1 MEIKLLNQTAFAK
14 MLKQTGNETY
24 QTIFEKDTW
33 YEQVTL
39 GEVIYRHKLLSLKKM
54 SQELLTRK
62 ALESKISSDPVRL
75 RTHHSGPVV
84 ALAFNSKSTVF
95 YHLLGISKSEMAQAK
110 RLVVFFAK
118 SLLPKNNLPQEEAA
132 VLPAVA

>member
-39 GEVIYRHKLLSLKKM
+39 GEVIYRHKLL
-54 SQELLTRK
+54 
-62 ALESKISSDPVRL
+62 
-75 RTHHSGPVV
+75 
-84 ALAFNSKSTVF
+84 
-95 YHLLGISKSEMAQAK
+95 
-110 RLVVFFAK
+110 
-118 SLLPKNNLPQEEAA
+118 
-132 VLPAVA
+132 